1 VFTDQGGEHHAF
13 RFQILPAAGVEHLS
27 PDDAAKQ
34 PPNFLMEEL
43 PARLA
48 KQPVAFHLM
57 AQLAKPG
64 DPTNDATKAWPDDR
78 KTVDLGTITLTKAVA
93 DSATAEKALLF
104 LPGNLT
110 DGVDPSDDPL
120 IDIRNQAYAV
130 SFGRRQQ

>member
-1 VFTDQGGEHHAF
+1 
-13 RFQILPAAGVEHLS
+13 
-27 PDDAAKQ
+27 
-34 PPNFLMEEL
+34 MEEL

-48 KQPVAFHLM
+48 KQPVVFRLM
-57 AQLAKPG
+57 AQLADPG
-64 DPTNDATKAWPDDR
+64 DPTNDATKAWPADR
-78 KTVDLGTITLTKAVA
+78 KTVEVGTITLTKAVA

-110 DGVDPSDDPL
+110 DGIEPSDDPL